1 MPATGMVHVRVDE
14 DEKNEAAAVL
24 ASMGLSVSGVVRVLL
39 KRVAKEKTVPF
50 DLRVPNAE
58 TREAMAEADAI
69 VDGRRKSFATS
80 EELFNDLEKG
90 GKR

>member
-14 DEKNEAAAVL
+14 DEKNEATAVL
-24 ASMGLSVSGVVRVLL
+24 ASMGLSMSGVVRILL

-58 TREAMAEADAI
+58 TREAMAEAEA
-69 VDGRRKSFATS
+69 VVHSRRS
-80 EELFNDLEKG
+80 
-90 GKR
+90 

>member
-50 DLRVPNAE
+50 DLRLPNAE
-58 TREAMAEADAI
+58 TREAMAEADALAQ
-69 VDGRRKSFATS
+69 GRRGRFATS
-80 EELFNDLEKG
+80 KELFDDLEKSA
-90 GKR
+90 KR